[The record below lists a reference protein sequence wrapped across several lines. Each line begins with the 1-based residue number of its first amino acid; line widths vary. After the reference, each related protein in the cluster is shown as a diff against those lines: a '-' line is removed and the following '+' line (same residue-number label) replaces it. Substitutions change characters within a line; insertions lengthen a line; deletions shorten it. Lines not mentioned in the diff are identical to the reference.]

1 MKKKELKNLAKK
13 IADAEY
19 IIQNSDDAKAV
30 AKAQDAILE
39 LSGKVSSVEDML
51 ALDEL
56 VQEILNEK
64 GIEIVQ
70 ESEGSLSLFR
80 ETFNWS
86 EPSPIQDANY
96 IQPSYAEQ

>member
-1 MKKKELKNLAKK
+1 M
-13 IADAEY
+13 D
-19 IIQNSDDAKAV
+19 SAV
-30 AKAQDAILE
+30 LTE
-39 LSGKVSSVEDML
+39 EVF
-51 ALDEL
+51 
-56 VQEILNEK
+56 QEILNEK

-80 ETFNWS
+80 EAFNWS